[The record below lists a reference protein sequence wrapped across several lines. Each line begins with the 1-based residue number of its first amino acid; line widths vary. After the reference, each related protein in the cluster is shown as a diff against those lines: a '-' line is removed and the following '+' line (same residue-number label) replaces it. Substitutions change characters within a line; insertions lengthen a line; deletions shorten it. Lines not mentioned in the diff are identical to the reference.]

1 MKTVSKKLFS
11 LLLVAVLLVSVLPF
25 QAGAATGDPIVV
37 TFMQYNWDGTYSV
50 AKFYNMT
57 VPTMTGAEAHGVTLP
72 TTPEG
77 YRFDGW
83 VEYTSGMTFE
93 QVAAA
98 ERTQMNIFRYG
109 DVAFAPAYVKDNYT
123 VSFSTGYADIAN
135 PASITVTNGTTFGY
149 NAAMPFPND
158 NPNGYTFGGWQYGDK
173 VLTATNWAAE
183 KFTSKANVTLTA
195 KWIPNSL
202 AVTFYRWSESLGAYE
217 AIKAVNVAYGETV
230 KQKDIPSM
238 ADVDSRDKYQP
249 IGWQSA
255 PGTGAVAVD
264 PATAKITANTG
275 FYARY
280 LGDEITIT
288 LNPNDSSLKSQT
300 KTVRIGEK
308 VGAYG
313 GKLPTPALTGYV
325 FMGWYV
331 EKDQTAQV
339 TRVTDDDIFWNSYNT
354 LYARWAPQGDVRLIV
369 YQVDANNKIYSPNN
383 APIVDRHIPNGV
395 KGGLLDVDTIEI
407 SKYLPGGATYQLTG
421 YFDKAGW
428 TDFIMNGIIK
438 PVDYVQV
445 AANGE
450 TVVYAT
456 VKAVTNTNNNNN
468 TGSGSNN
475 TGNGNTGSNKPA
487 DPTNPATGDNSM
499 IVASMTVMTLSAA
512 ALVVFMQLRKRKM
525 I

>member
-25 QAGAATGDPIVV
+25 QAMAAEKITFSYFEYDFVNSQYKCTKQETFRTPSVPWPPV
-37 TFMQYNWDGTYSV
+37 TSAPDGW
-50 AKFYNMT
+50 M
-57 VPTMTGAEAHGVTLP
+57 L
-72 TTPEG
+72 
-77 YRFDGW
+77 DGW
-83 VEYTSGMTFE
+83 VVYQDGMTLE
-93 QVAAA
+93 QVNAAPRVNLNNTWNQDTLLLAAA
-98 ERTQMNIFRYG
+98 YKRDT
-109 DVAFAPAYVKDNYT
+109 YT

-135 PASITVTNGTTFGY
+135 PAAITVINSTTFGY
-149 NAAMPFPND
+149 NATMPFPND
-158 NPNGYTFGGWQYGDK
+158 APNGYTFGGWQYGDK
-173 VLTATNWAAE
+173 VLTANNWATE
-183 KFTSKANVTLTA
+183 KFTSKANVTLSA

-202 AVTFYRWSESLGAYE
+202 TVTFYRWSESLGAYE
-217 AIKAVNVAYGETV
+217 GIKAVNVPYGETV

-264 PATAKITANTG
+264 PVTAKITANTG

-331 EKDQTAQV
+331 EKDQTAQI
-339 TRVTDDDIFWNSYNT
+339 TKVTDEDIFWNSYNT

-407 SKYLPGGATYQLTG
+407 GKYLPSGVTYQLTG
-421 YFDKAGW
+421 YFDKTGW

-445 AANGE
+445 AATGE

-456 VKAVTNTNNNNN
+456 VKAVTNTNTNTNNN